1 MVGRGSVD
9 GPLEPFREGIRVE
22 LGREPRGSRTVDTTT
37 IRCIRREIMATKRT
51 RFTPQFRNEAVKM
64 VLDGPRPIA
73 RVAAE
78 LGMNAGTL
86 GNWVDR
92 YREEHPVTEEP
103 LTVSERIRL
112 KELEAENRDLRMKN
126 EFLGKAAAFFARE
139 SQ

>member
-1 MVGRGSVD
+1 
-9 GPLEPFREGIRVE
+9 
-22 LGREPRGSRTVDTTT
+22 
-37 IRCIRREIMATKRT
+37 MATKRT

-64 VLDGPRPIA
+64 VIDGSRPIA
-73 RVAAE
+73 RVASE
-78 LGMNAGTL
+78 LSMNAGTL

-92 YREEHPVTEEP
+92 YREEHPVTEAP

-139 SQ
+139 SG